1 MWPGNIA
8 ARLREDLRSCFT
20 SRPRAR
26 IITRHVIKQKPC
38 RTTTLAAETVITT
51 GEITTGE
58 ITTGE
63 ITTGEI
69 TTGETTTRA
78 DAAMIFTIGETI
90 AEITTTGATI
100 TIPRTVA
107 GRSAETSRSAAARAV
122 RLVVSSTFRLAAVI
136 RTSHPAALLLLRR
149 TAMARVSTS
158 SKVDAFAV
166 TASSRTTM
174 PRKLRC
180 AASSRQAVALAVM
193 HADSSTWATALHRL
207 RHPPRAMYRPPAT
220 KTQIL
225 QVDTAITM
233 LIVVSMKQARMIA
246 AATAM
251 MPTAMMPMAQRYPQ
265 ATAMKAPR
273 CPQRESYFKP
283 KRKILL

>member
-1 MWPGNIA
+1 MPQDCGKTGTLVS
-8 ARLREDLRSCFT
+8 RLALENREL
-20 SRPRAR
+20 
-26 IITRHVIKQKPC
+26 ITGHVIKAKPC
-38 RTTTLAAETVITT
+38 RTTHTTLAAETVITT

-63 ITTGEI
+63 ITIGEITTGEI
-69 TTGETTTRA
+69 TTGEITTGEITTRA

-122 RLVVSSTFRLAAVI
+122 RLVIT
-136 RTSHPAALLLLRR
+136 TSHPAALLLLRR

-273 CPQRESYFKP
+273 CPQREIYFKP